1 MRSGFCPKCKTP
13 TVYRKWDGIYQG
25 TARLYVATGNWINR
39 PSHVDCYICT
49 RCGYFEQYVA
59 ADAQKMSEIT
69 NDWEKVVRPGEG
81 RAGES

>member
-25 TARLYVATGNWINR
+25 TARVYVVTGNWINH

-59 ADAQKMSEIT
+59 ADAEKMAEVT
-69 NDWEKVVRPGEG
+69 NNWEKVFEPRQDG
-81 RAGES
+81 ADNS